1 MAAPFRVDVGPSKL
15 SSASASPCRRPR
27 NARGRLTSSRTFYDF
42 LRETT
47 TTSELPLGKT
57 LKVVNFLERK
67 LSTTDTKDE
76 KSRGEV
82 EEKSD
87 ASSEKS

>member
-1 MAAPFRVDVGPSKL
+1 MAGSQVSGL
-15 SSASASPCRRPR
+15 STTFSGKRPLL
-27 NARGRLTSSRTFYDF
+27 NNF
-42 LRETT
+42 
-47 TTSELPLGKT
+47 PLGKT
-57 LKVVNFLERK
+57 RKVVNFLEGK
-67 LSTTDTKDE
+67 LSTTNAKDE